1 MKKIHVEKTTS
12 RGIVAAPVYL
22 YKDVDLRPD
31 PDKIEPEQIEEEKQR
46 FQKSKEQVVAELKEL
61 AAENEIFG
69 AHLEIAE
76 DFTLVEGVLGKIS
89 EGNNAEEAV
98 SKTIGE
104 LEAIFSAIDDA
115 YMKERAADICD
126 IGKRYLA
133 KLKGVALP
141 DLGNIDR
148 EVVVVAKDLFPSDT
162 VKLNPE
168 YVRGIITEE
177 GGVTS
182 HVSILANNMRIPI
195 LVGVKGIMSELAE
208 NEDLYI
214 CMDAGAGEIV
224 IDPTEEELHIYQ
236 EKKVQYEES
245 LRQVE
250 SLREKEP
257 VTKAGKRIRLCV
269 NAGNQEDI
277 KNALPMKI
285 DGVGLFRSELV
296 YMEKDHFPTEEEQ
309 FEIYKEAAKL
319 SPEELTIRTLDIGG
333 DKGLPYFQFEEEDNP
348 FLGWRAIRIC
358 LEKRDMFKAQ
368 IRAILRAS
376 AFGNVR
382 IMFPMIVSPEEFRQ
396 AKELVEECKK
406 ELRQEE
412 KAFDEQIKTGM
423 MIETPASVLLAEEF
437 AKEADFFSIGTNDLT
452 QYLLAVDRG
461 NKKIASMYDF
471 FHPAVLRAIDTVI
484 KAGHKEG
491 IMVGMCGEMAGD
503 PKAVPLLLKMGLDE
517 FSVSAANLDY
527 TRKIILENED
537 QQVTI

>member
-12 RGIVAAPVYL
+12 RGIVIAPVCL
-22 YKDVDLRPD
+22 YKDVNLTPD

-133 KLKGVALP
+133 KLKGVTLP

-224 IDPTEEELHIYQ
+224 IDPTEEELHIY
-236 EKKVQYEES
+236 
-245 LRQVE
+245 
-250 SLREKEP
+250 LREKEP

-358 LEKRDMFKAQ
+358 LEKRDMFKEQ

-382 IMFPMIVSPEEFRQ
+382 IMFPMIVSPEEFCQ

-412 KAFDEQIKTGM
+412 KAFDEQIETGM

-471 FHPAVLRAIDTVI
+471 FHPAVLRAIDMVI

-503 PKAVPLLLKMGLDE
+503 SKAVPLLLKMGLDE

-527 TRKIILENED
+527 VRKIILEN
-537 QQVTI
+537 